1 VLIPFIVVSVL
12 ALVDLFLLIAM
23 PKFYIKLGIPIY
35 KRSIQLQEGSVK
47 VLDKVK
53 IFFSIFDKLV
63 YKADSDLILFRTK
76 FSYSTLYSIR
86 FLSIIKGEVRLVDGR
101 INIIQRMNLTTV
113 YVIFLVIFTFITEKI
128 KLIGYFVAVVVLII
142 GYIFHVI
149 KNEEINNLSK
159 YIEADS

>member
-1 VLIPFIVVSVL
+1 MLIPFIVVSVL